1 MCVCV
6 CVCVCLWT
14 HMHVHHVLHSHISQ
28 KHLKTMKYHSID
40 KVLFTT
46 CLYNCAGKTTRKHH
60 SLLWNASKE
69 SRYSKST
76 QDRKVRVQHP
86 CLILFTNSQQPVSA
100 KWTSSCNTTTKI
112 MQKLSD
118 KTGGLSVQW
127 SLIWG
132 FAAHRKRATCNF
144 QTTGQRQYIAE
155 WQKGRLHRQT
165 DKTHYS
171 PMKGRLC
178 FRGSV
183 LTFVMATM

>member
-1 MCVCV
+1 MF
-6 CVCVCLWT
+6 L
-14 HMHVHHVLHSHISQ
+14 
-28 KHLKTMKYHSID
+28 
-40 KVLFTT
+40 
-46 CLYNCAGKTTRKHH
+46 NCAGKTRRKHH
-60 SLLWNASKE
+60 SSLWNALKN

-76 QDRKVRVQHP
+76 QDRKLKAQHP

-100 KWTSSCNTTTKI
+100 KWTSSFNTTTKVI
-112 MQKLSD
+112 QKLSN
-118 KTGGLSVQW
+118 KTGGISVHW

-144 QTTGQRQYIAE
+144 QMTGQRQYIAE